1 MNEKSNKNILEH
13 LPEHLYEN
21 EKFYE
26 NERKRKKLSYLEERL
41 NEIGFNLNLFE
52 GRIKAK
58 IKDFFLR
65 YANNKYPKKK
75 KDFKGNEQTKK
86 FLNNLIKNRSV
97 NEIDKILKEI
107 SNKEI
112 QKELKIYEEEFSKE
126 YILYFRILEIELEE
140 KQSQSYIDKTINE
153 ELLDYLETEKELLKK
168 YLFFIREDKSFLN
181 EVVDNSNI
189 ENGIIINFEYALFN
203 LYFVK
208 RIEKNKRKN
217 MYTIINS
224 EIQNYLNKQKIEN
237 EIIIKDINY
246 EYIVYSFFLFLQ
258 ILYMNENKYILIDN
272 FPQINTEKINEISEK
287 LKDTIFE
294 EHQEDYDNIRLKEIN
309 PNREKDNL
317 HKDKIEKLK
326 KLMKILDKKDD
337 GLILPKMKE
346 IVKVFYYVI
355 FLSNGKYEG
364 TNIYT
369 YLNRILEAI
378 EENNLDSVENELNFI
393 NFFLKKVVFQM
404 YGKEEEYYYI
414 IEIMKNFF
422 KIIENINKKIDVR
435 EIKKELIKLVNFR
448 LEMINKLAIEINR

>member
-168 YLFFIREDKSFLN
+168 YLF
-181 EVVDNSNI
+181 
-189 ENGIIINFEYALFN
+189 
-203 LYFVK
+203 
-208 RIEKNKRKN
+208 
-217 MYTIINS
+217 
-224 EIQNYLNKQKIEN
+224 
-237 EIIIKDINY
+237 
-246 EYIVYSFFLFLQ
+246 IVYFLDL
-258 ILYMNENKYILIDN
+258 L
-272 FPQINTEKINEISEK
+272 
-287 LKDTIFE
+287 
-294 EHQEDYDNIRLKEIN
+294 
-309 PNREKDNL
+309 
-317 HKDKIEKLK
+317 
-326 KLMKILDKKDD
+326 
-337 GLILPKMKE
+337 
-346 IVKVFYYVI
+346 
-355 FLSNGKYEG
+355 
-364 TNIYT
+364 
-369 YLNRILEAI
+369 
-378 EENNLDSVENELNFI
+378 
-393 NFFLKKVVFQM
+393 
-404 YGKEEEYYYI
+404 
-414 IEIMKNFF
+414 
-422 KIIENINKKIDVR
+422 
-435 EIKKELIKLVNFR
+435 
-448 LEMINKLAIEINR
+448 